1 MIPAILYYFVKKM
14 SIKTVKFLRYFIS
27 QNQKLPSA
35 LAGKV
40 AALSQKAHSE
50 PQQYIKGFFEA
61 VQKHSAKDSGLVVR
75 LFDRVQ
81 EYMVTNMAK
90 DQYLKVAMDVVGSG
104 KLSDEDF
111 YTVPGEGV
119 VTPRYDEFYAD
130 KEALTPILLELFYRE
145 IE

>member
-50 PQQYIKGFFEA
+50 PQVKGQILFFQ
-61 VQKHSAKDSGLVVR
+61 VLHSSFFFSRFSSVPDLIAR
-75 LFDRVQ
+75 TEQ
-81 EYMVTNMAK
+81 MVIII
-90 DQYLKVAMDVVGSG
+90 S
-104 KLSDEDF
+104 
-111 YTVPGEGV
+111 
-119 VTPRYDEFYAD
+119 RYC
-130 KEALTPILLELFYRE
+130 I
-145 IE
+145 I